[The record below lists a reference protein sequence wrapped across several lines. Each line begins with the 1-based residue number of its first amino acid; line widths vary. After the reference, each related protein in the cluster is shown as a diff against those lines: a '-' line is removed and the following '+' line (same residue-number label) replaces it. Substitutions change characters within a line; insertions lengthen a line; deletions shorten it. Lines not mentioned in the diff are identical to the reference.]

1 MTSYALAH
9 AIPTF
14 DEPSTAAAPNED
26 VELRL
31 ALFTDTALPQL
42 NGVTRTLDRL
52 ARAVRARGGEV
63 LTLTTTD
70 CSATYDPMVRRFPSL
85 SFWAYPQLRIAAP
98 NASEV
103 LRELRAFGPTLV
115 HAATPFGVGLA
126 GRAAAQRMAL
136 PFVSS
141 YHTSFSA
148 YAAFYGLGMLSDPGW
163 RYLRWFHNGGLRT
176 YCPTRAVQ
184 HELES
189 HGLRSTRLW
198 GRGVDTKRF
207 SPRHR
212 SQAFRESRLGV
223 CPDTIV
229 VASVGRLAAEKGL
242 DLALDAMQL
251 MRERAGV
258 PIAFAFAGDGP
269 YAATCRAKAPA
280 GTRFLGRLEGSELA
294 ALYASAD
301 LFVFPSRTDTFG
313 NVLLEAMASG
323 LPIVAADAPPTRELL
338 RSGENGVLVP
348 ADAGAMADALVDLSI
363 DARRRTEL
371 SVRGRTIAAQHSWD
385 AVFDALLSDYA
396 AVMRSARRGSARW
409 LASSA

>member
-1 MTSYALAH
+1 
-9 AIPTF
+9 
-14 DEPSTAAAPNED
+14 
-26 VELRL
+26 
-31 ALFTDTALPQL
+31 
-42 NGVTRTLDRL
+42 
-52 ARAVRARGGEV
+52 
-63 LTLTTTD
+63 
-70 CSATYDPMVRRFPSL
+70 VRRFPSL

-98 NASEV
+98 SGPAV
-103 LRELRAFGPTLV
+103 MRELRAFGPTLV

-126 GRAAAQRMAL
+126 GRAAAQRMGL

-148 YAAFYGLGMLSDPGW
+148 YAAFYGLGLLSEPGW

-189 HGLRSTRLW
+189 HDVQRTRIW

-212 SQAFRESRLGV
+212 SQAFRESRLGAYA
-223 CPDTIV
+223 DTIV

-242 DLALDAMQL
+242 DLALDAMRQ
-251 MRERAGV
+251 MRERTNV
-258 PIAFAFAGDGP
+258 PVVFAFAGDGP
-269 YAATCRAKAPA
+269 YAATCRAKAPT
-280 GTRFLGRLEGSELA
+280 GTRFLGRLEGAELA

-323 LPIVAADAPPTRELL
+323 LPIVAADVPSTRELL
-338 RSGENGVLVP
+338 RNGEGGVLVP
-348 ADAGAMADALVDLSI
+348 ADSGMMADGLVTL
-363 DARRRTEL
+363 ARDTKRRAEL
-371 SVRGRTIAAQHSWD
+371 SARGRATAAQHSWG

-396 AVMRSARRGSARW
+396 AVVRSAKRSASSGW

>member
-1 MTSYALAH
+1 MSSHALAH
-9 AIPTF
+9 AVRLEHEPRPT
-14 DEPSTAAAPNED
+14 PAPANAT
-26 VELRL
+26 LRL

-52 ARAVRARGGEV
+52 SREVRARGGEV

-70 CSATYDPMVRRFPSL
+70 EGAADDHMVRRFPSM

-98 NASEV
+98 PAAAV
-103 LRELRAFGPTLV
+103 MRELSAFRPTLV

-126 GRAAAQRMAL
+126 GRGAARRL
-136 PFVSS
+136 GVPFVSS

-148 YAAFYGLGMLSDPGW
+148 YAAFYGLGVLSEPGW
-163 RYLRWFHNGGLRT
+163 RYLRWFHNSGLRT

-189 HGLRSTRLW
+189 HGLRRTRLW

-212 SQAFRESRLGV
+212 SQAFREMRLGASPETV
-223 CPDTIV
+223 V

-242 DLALDAMQL
+242 DLALAAMH
-251 MRERAGV
+251 EARARTNAPMV
-258 PIAFAFAGDGP
+258 FAFAGDGP
-269 YAATCRAKAPA
+269 YAAACRAKAPS
-280 GTRFLGRLEGSELA
+280 GTRFLGRLEGNDLA
-294 ALYASAD
+294 MLYASAD
-301 LFVFPSRTDTFG
+301 VFVFPSTTDTFG

-338 RSGENGVLVP
+338 RDGESGVLVP
-348 ADAGAMADALVDLSI
+348 SDTGTAMADALVALASDAKRRADLS
-363 DARRRTEL
+363 A
-371 SVRGRTIAAQHSWD
+371 RGRATAAQHSWD

-396 AVMRSARRGSARW
+396 AVVRSVTRGV
-409 LASSA
+409 SSL